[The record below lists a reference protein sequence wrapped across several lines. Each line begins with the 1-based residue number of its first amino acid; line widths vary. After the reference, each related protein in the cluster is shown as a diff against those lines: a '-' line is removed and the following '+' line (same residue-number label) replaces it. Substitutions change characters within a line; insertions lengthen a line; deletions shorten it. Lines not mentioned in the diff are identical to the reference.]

1 MSIKSFIK
9 RPPISLPPTAKLRD
23 VVRAMA
29 ENNVGLIVIVEG
41 DRPVGVVSERDV
53 IRALARGIGL
63 DADVRAV
70 GTFEGLVEV
79 KLDAPVYDVVKAMRE
94 RGIRHVLV
102 VDDEGR
108 LKGVV
113 SVRDMIEDRAIVEA
127 WKHAWPTTDFESPP

>member
-9 RPPISLPPTAKLRD
+9 RSPISLPATAKLRD
-23 VVRAMA
+23 VIRVMA
-29 ENNVGLIVIVEG
+29 ENNIGLVVIVEG
-41 DRPVGVVSERDV
+41 DKPVGVVSERDI
-53 IRALARGIGL
+53 IRALAKGLGL

-70 GTFEGLVEV
+70 GTFENLVKV
-79 KLDAPVYDVVKAMRE
+79 KPDTPVYEVVKTMRE

-102 VDDEGR
+102 VDDEGK